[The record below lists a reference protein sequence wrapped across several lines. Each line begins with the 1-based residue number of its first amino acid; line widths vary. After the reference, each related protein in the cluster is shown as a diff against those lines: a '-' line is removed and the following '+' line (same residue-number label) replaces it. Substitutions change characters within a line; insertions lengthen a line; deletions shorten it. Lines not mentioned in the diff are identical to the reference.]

1 MTDKKIIKVLII
13 TSVVV
18 LFISLFTPLIFTQSN
33 FSTSLDFSDTGEIG
47 DTIGGIMNPFL
58 TIVGILITFLAF
70 YIQYSANNAQIK
82 RLEKAENSQI
92 QAINQ
97 QHFFRIADNLN
108 QKITTFNTSTKQG
121 YEALNQIIEELDN
134 DISNQCFQL
143 GRRII
148 CYNPEVISN
157 DKWEQLEEELKRSR
171 HYLDILNLKD
181 EIFKRNEN
189 ERWEYLKRFIHNEI
203 SNNGSQIIKI
213 VTDISTINFYK
224 IEYDMRL
231 FVYETSFENIEKK
244 YSGFINSYFK
254 NLLFLL
260 KFIRKNNSDE
270 FYLDYLIGNISLQ
283 ELILTF
289 YYSAYYK
296 SGNEFRKLLK
306 ENNILNDLLKNRGK
320 FIDWPSE
327 NDLKSEINIIL
338 NKTV

>member
-1 MTDKKIIKVLII
+1 MTDKKIIRVLII

-33 FSTSLDFSDTGEIG
+33 FSTSLDFSNTGEIG

-97 QHFFRIADNLN
+97 QHFFRITDNLN
-108 QKITTFNTSTKQG
+108 QKVITFNTPTKQG

-134 DISNQCFQL
+134 NISNQCFEL

-157 DKWEQLEEELKRSR
+157 DQWEQLEEELKRSR

-181 EIFKRNEN
+181 EIFKRNKSD
-189 ERWEYLKRFIHNEI
+189 RWEYLKRFIHSEI
-203 SNNGSQIIKI
+203 SNNGNQIIKI
-213 VTDISTINFYK
+213 VTDISTINFYN

-244 YSGFINSYFK
+244 YSGFIKSYFK

-260 KFIRKNNSDE
+260 KFIKKNNSDE

-289 YYSAYYK
+289 YYSAYHE

-306 ENNILNDLLKNRGK
+306 ENNILNDLL
-320 FIDWPSE
+320 
-327 NDLKSEINIIL
+327 
-338 NKTV
+338 